1 MRADAPFRNHAGR
14 RKVLKEPQEVERQM
28 KNRLVSPV
36 GFAVM
41 GKAILLGGFV
51 APLLAFLGAA
61 FIGGAVQARI
71 DDLRRRT
78 VSTAARPHRAF

>member
-1 MRADAPFRNHAGR
+1 
-14 RKVLKEPQEVERQM
+14 M
-28 KNRLVSPV
+28 KNGIISPL
-36 GFAVM
+36 GFVVM

-71 DDLRRRT
+71 DDRRRRT
-78 VSTAARPHRAF
+78 VPAQAKPHRAF